1 MATVVDKTADG
12 IIYRSEKSYPIPD
25 LDVLTLLFDSEHS
38 LAKPNTPL
46 HVSAADPSLILTTSR
61 ARHLTQ
67 ATSAALRK
75 HFGIGAHGPG
85 KDVCSIISTGHYLL
99 PVLAYGII
107 GAGGIFSAAS
117 AASTASELA
126 KQLQGASSKILITCQ
141 ATLETSIRAAE
152 DAGWGQGG
160 GGRVLLM
167 SEGREWTLKVVGEDG
182 RPGKDIVDEG
192 DLLPWTRITDRKELE
207 ESLIVLIYSSGTTGL
222 PKGVKLSHRNVVSQT
237 VSTGDMMKAWVK
249 EKRPGFEYRTIAH
262 LPTAHIAGVQGYLI
276 NPFYLAGTVYWMPRF
291 DFPSFLTY
299 NARYHITFFFTVP
312 PILLLIAKSPLAT
325 TQFASLEFC
334 VSGAAPLGRDLQNGM
349 FYIVDRKKELI
360 KYKGLQVA
368 PAELEA
374 MLLSHPLVLDAAVIG
389 VLTDDGTNEVPRA
402 YVVADKSKIGEK
414 DIIEFVKGKVA
425 GHKQLRGGQQ
435 NQRIQDILPTLQNEA
450 DQIDQIAKIRGWF
463 RPKEDSAYYPLIQD
477 YLDEKIDVKEATAR
491 ILGPIDEKIKESK
504 LDDVDFMDLW
514 TSIIHSARRSTFR
527 DGARTQHHQLIELL
541 AAFKEHSI
549 PDNKEYDYL
558 YKEMTDFGMAC
569 REAFNDAPA
578 AHEGFIETEVQAWTN
593 MNYFYAF
600 VAREHIYDLSMYAIF
615 ALREALETPPIDE
628 PMSTANQ
635 KYDANVP
642 AAAAWIIAY
651 GHDLFRMEKDL
662 TPTDKK
668 QGNPG
673 RGGELWKGKSEF
685 SKERWALWKERFAAI
700 AEMEGVKERTRL
712 DAKDAIEA
720 MERSQTYELMR

>member
-1 MATVVDKTADG
+1 MATVVEKTADG
-12 IIYRSEKSYPIPD
+12 IIYRSEKCYPIPD
-25 LDVLTLLFDSEHS
+25 LDVLTLLF
-38 LAKPNTPL
+38 
-46 HVSAADPSLILTTSR
+46 
-61 ARHLTQ
+61 

-75 HFGIGAHGPG
+75 HFGIGAYGPG
-85 KDVCSIISTGHYLL
+85 RDVCSVISTGHYLL

-126 KQLQGASSKILITCQ
+126 KQLQGASSKILVTCQ
-141 ATLETSIRAAE
+141 ATLETTIRAAE

-167 SEGREWTLKVVGEDG
+167 SEGREWTLKIVGKDG
-182 RPGKDIVDEG
+182 RPGQNIIDGG
-192 DLLPWTRITDRKELE
+192 DLLPWTRITDRKELD

-222 PKGVKLSHRNVVSQT
+222 PKGVKLSHRNIVSQT

-276 NPFYLAGTVYWMPRF
+276 NPFYLGGTVYWMPRF
-291 DFPSFLTY
+291 DCPSFLSY
-299 NARYHITFFFTVP
+299 NALYRITFFFTVP

-334 VSGAAPLGRDLQNGM
+334 VSGAAPLGRDLQYAASQKLGGEEC
-349 FYIVDRKKELI
+349 FELI

-374 MLLSHPLVLDAAVIG
+374 VLLSHPLVLDAAVIG
-389 VLTDDGTNEVPRA
+389 VLTEDGTNEVPRA
-402 YVVADKSKIGEK
+402 YVVADKSKISSK
-414 DIIEFVKGKVA
+414 DVVEFVKGKVA

-435 NQRIQDILPTLQNEA
+435 NQWIQDILPTLQNEA

-477 YLDEKIDVKEATAR
+477 YLSEKIDVKEATAR
-491 ILGPIDEKIKESK
+491 ILGPIDEKIKEAK

-541 AAFKEHSI
+541 EAFKKHSI
-549 PDNKEYDYL
+549 PGNKEYDYL

-593 MNYFYAF
+593 MNYFFAF

-700 AEMEGVKERTRL
+700 AEMEGVREETRL
-712 DAKDAIEA
+712 DAKDAIEG